1 MKKLLVIT
9 FISVVGLAFG
19 QQDIQFTQTASSP
32 FLVNPAAGG
41 LMSVAEVVLGNR
53 LQYAGVD
60 GRPMT
65 TFAGIQSM
73 VRFKKRKSKALLNEL
88 SSIGQTFYST
98 PQRTISYK
106 QVAGL
111 TFIND
116 IIGPFTRTSVKA
128 NIGVHIPLSQKLSA
142 GIGLGVGWSNFGIDN
157 SKVTL
162 GTANDKAYA
171 NYIGIS
177 ASQNYL
183 DAQAGLVVYNDR
195 LLFSLSGSQVF
206 NNKTRL
212 SGVTTES
219 NFQPHLFMLASY
231 RFDLGKNYG
240 LEPIAQFRSVK
251 NAPISYDIAMRLHY
265 MRMGWVSLSYRR
277 QSSIGVGFGIN
288 LLAHFN
294 VSYSFE
300 FGTGVTQ
307 KFGNTSHEVRLGFIF
322 GHKRNMNK
330 EFKQDEKANPTPAD
344 TKPEETKSE
353 E

>member
-1 MKKLLVIT
+1 MKKIL
-9 FISVVGLAFG
+9 FISFVSVAGLTFG

-32 FLVNPAAGG
+32 FLINPAAGG
-41 LMSVAEVVLGNR
+41 LMNVAEVVVGNR
-53 LQYAGVD
+53 LQYAGVE

-73 VRFKKRKSKALLNEL
+73 VRFKKRKSKALLSEL

-98 PQRTISYK
+98 PQRTVSYK

-116 IIGPFTRTSVKA
+116 IIGPFTRTNVKA
-128 NIGVHIPLSQKLSA
+128 NLGVHIPLSQKLNA
-142 GIGLGVGWSNFGIDN
+142 GIGLGIGWSNFGIDN

-171 NYIGIS
+171 NYIGTS

-183 DAQAGLVVYNDR
+183 DAQAGLIVYNDR
-195 LLFSLSGSQVF
+195 LLVSLSGSQIF

-212 SGVTTES
+212 STITTES

-240 LEPIAQFRSVK
+240 LEPIVQFKSVK
-251 NAPISYDIAMRLHY
+251 HAPISYDVAMRLHY
-265 MRMGWVSLSYRR
+265 QRMGWLSLSYRR
-277 QSSIGVGFGIN
+277 QSAIGVGFGIN
-288 LLAHFN
+288 LLARFN

-300 FGTGVTQ
+300 FGNGVTE
-307 KFGNTSHEVRLGFIF
+307 KFGNTSHEIRLGFIF
-322 GHKRNMNK
+322 GHKRNMEK
-330 EFKQDEKANPTPAD
+330 EFRQDEKAVPAPEEVKPTE
-344 TKPEETKSE
+344 TKPQE
-353 E
+353 

>member
-206 NNKTRL
+206 NNKMRL
-212 SGVTTES
+212 SDVVTES
-219 NFQPHLFMLASY
+219 TFQPHLFMLASY

-240 LEPIAQFRSVK
+240 LEPIVQFRSVK
-251 NAPISYDIAMRLHY
+251 NSPISYDIAMRLHY
-265 MRMGWVSLSYRR
+265 MRMGWMSLSYRR
-277 QSSIGVGFGIN
+277 QSSIGIGFGIN

-300 FGTGVTQ
+300 FGNGVTQ

-322 GHKRNMNK
+322 GHKRNMNT
-330 EFKQDEKANPTPAD
+330 EFKQDEKANPTPEE
-344 TKPEETKSE
+344 TKPEE
-353 E
+353 

>member
-1 MKKLLVIT
+1 MKKFVFIS

-32 FLVNPAAGG
+32 FLINPAAGG
-41 LMSVAEVVLGNR
+41 LMNVAEVVVGNR

-73 VRFKKRKSKALLNEL
+73 IRFKKRKSKALLHEL

-98 PQRTISYK
+98 PQRTVAYK

-128 NIGVHIPLSQKLSA
+128 NLGVHIPLTQKLNA
-142 GIGLGVGWSNFGIDN
+142 GLGLGVGWSNFGIDN

-162 GTANDKAYA
+162 GTANDKAYV
-171 NYIGIS
+171 NYIGIA

-195 LLFSLSGSQVF
+195 LLVSISGSQLF

-212 SGVTTES
+212 SDVTTES
-219 NFQPHLFMLASY
+219 TFQRHLFALASY

-240 LEPIAQFRSVK
+240 LEPIVQFRSVK
-251 NAPISYDIAMRLHY
+251 HAPMSYDVAMRLHY
-265 MRMGWVSLSYRR
+265 MRMGWVSLSYRK

-288 LLAHFN
+288 VLARFN

-300 FGTGVTQ
+300 FGNGVTE

-322 GHKRNMNK
+322 GHKRNLNR
-330 EFKQDEKANPTPAD
+330 EFKQDEKQDP
-344 TKPEETKSE
+344 KPEETKPE

>member
-1 MKKLLVIT
+1 MKKLVSIV
-9 FISVVGLAFG
+9 FISVVGLTFG

-32 FLVNPAAGG
+32 FLINPAAGG
-41 LMSVAEVVLGNR
+41 LMNVAEVVLGNR
-53 LQYAGVD
+53 MQYAGID

-73 VRFKKRKSKALLNEL
+73 VRFKKRKSKALLSEL

-98 PQRTISYK
+98 PQRTVAYK

-116 IIGPFTRTSVKA
+116 IIGPFTRTSVKG

-142 GIGLGVGWSNFGIDN
+142 GIGIGIGWSNFGIDN

-171 NYIGIS
+171 NYIGIA

-195 LLFSLSGSQVF
+195 LLVSLSGSQIF
-206 NNKTRL
+206 NNKMRL
-212 SGVTTES
+212 SDVTTES
-219 NFQPHLFMLASY
+219 TFQPHLFMLASY
-231 RFDLGKNYG
+231 RFDIGKNYG
-240 LEPIAQFRSVK
+240 LEPIVQFRSVK
-251 NAPISYDIAMRLHY
+251 HAPVSYDVAMRLHY
-265 MRMGWVSLSYRR
+265 QRLGWLSLSYRR
-277 QSSIGVGFGIN
+277 QSAIGVGFGIN
-288 LLAHFN
+288 LLSRFN
-294 VSYSFE
+294 VSYCFE
-300 FGTGVTQ
+300 FGSGVTE
-307 KFGNTSHEVRLGFIF
+307 KFGNTSHEIRLGFIF

-330 EFKQDEKANPTPAD
+330 EFKQDEKLNPAPTE
-344 TKPEETKSE
+344 TKPEE
-353 E
+353 

>member
-1 MKKLLVIT
+1 MKKLIVIAFILVAGFT
-9 FISVVGLAFG
+9 LG

-32 FLVNPAAGG
+32 FLINPAAGG
-41 LMSVAEVVLGNR
+41 LMNVAEVTIGNR
-53 LQYAGVD
+53 LQYAGVE
-60 GRPMT
+60 GKPMT

-73 VRFKKRKSKALLNEL
+73 VRFKKRKSKALLSEL

-98 PQRTISYK
+98 PQRTVSYK

-116 IIGPFTRTSVKA
+116 IIGPFTRTNVKA
-128 NIGVHIPLSQKLSA
+128 NIGVHIPLSQKLNA
-142 GIGLGVGWSNFGIDN
+142 GIGLGIGWSNFGIDQ

-183 DAQAGLVVYNDR
+183 DAQAGLIVYNDR
-195 LLFSLSGSQVF
+195 LLVSLSGSQIF

-212 SGVTTES
+212 STVTTQS
-219 NFQPHLFMLASY
+219 SFQPHLFVLASY
-231 RFDLGKNYG
+231 RFDLGTSYG
-240 LEPIAQFRSVK
+240 LEPIVQFRSVK
-251 NAPISYDIAMRLHY
+251 HAPVSYDVAMRLHY
-265 MRMGWVSLSYRR
+265 MRMGWVSLSYRK

-288 LLAHFN
+288 LLARFN

-300 FGTGVTQ
+300 FGNGVTE

-322 GHKRNMNK
+322 GHRRNMEK
-330 EFKQDEKANPTPAD
+330 EFKQDEKTSPS
-344 TKPEETKSE
+344 PEETKPVE
-353 E
+353 

>member
-1 MKKLLVIT
+1 MKKLI
-9 FISVVGLAFG
+9 ISAFVSVAGLTFG
-19 QQDIQFTQTASSP
+19 QQDIQFNQTASSP
-32 FLVNPAAGG
+32 FLINPAAGG
-41 LMSVAEVVLGNR
+41 LMNVAEVVVGNR

-65 TFAGIQSM
+65 TYAGIQSM
-73 VRFKKRKSKALLNEL
+73 VRFKKRKSKALLSEL

-98 PQRTISYK
+98 PQRTVSYK

-116 IIGPFTRTSVKA
+116 IIGPFTRTNVKA
-128 NIGVHIPLSQKLSA
+128 NIGVHIPLSQKLNA
-142 GIGLGVGWSNFGIDN
+142 GIGLGIGWSNFGIDN
-157 SKVTL
+157 SKVIL
-162 GTANDKAYA
+162 GNSNDKAYA

-183 DAQAGLVVYNDR
+183 DAQAGLIVYNDR
-195 LLFSLSGSQVF
+195 LLVSLSGSQIF

-212 SGVTTES
+212 SSITTES
-219 NFQPHLFMLASY
+219 SFQPHLFVLASY

-240 LEPIAQFRSVK
+240 LEPIVQFKSVK
-251 NAPISYDIAMRLHY
+251 HAPISYDIAMRLHY
-265 MRMGWVSLSYRR
+265 MRMGWISLSYRR
-277 QSSIGVGFGIN
+277 QSAIGVGFGIN
-288 LLAHFN
+288 LLARFN

-300 FGTGVTQ
+300 FGNGVTE

-330 EFKQDEKANPTPAD
+330 EFKQDEKANPTPEEV
-344 TKPEETKSE
+344 KPEEAP
-353 E
+353 

>member
-1 MKKLLVIT
+1 MKKFVFT
-9 FISVVGLAFG
+9 AFVSVAGLAFG

-32 FLVNPAAGG
+32 FLINPAAGG
-41 LMSVAEVVLGNR
+41 LMNVAEVVVGNR
-53 LQYAGVD
+53 LQYAGIE

-73 VRFKKRKSKALLNEL
+73 VRFKKRKSKALLGEL

-98 PQRTISYK
+98 PQRTVSYK
-106 QVAGL
+106 QIAGL

-116 IIGPFTRTSVKA
+116 VIGPFTRTNVKA
-128 NIGVHIPLSQKLSA
+128 NFGVHIPLSQKLNA

-162 GTANDKAYA
+162 GTANDKAYT

-177 ASQNYL
+177 ATQNYL
-183 DAQAGLVVYNDR
+183 DAQAGLIVYNDR
-195 LLFSLSGSQVF
+195 LLVSVSGSQIF

-212 SGVTTES
+212 SDVNTAS
-219 NFQPHLFMLASY
+219 SFQPHLFVLGSY

-240 LEPIAQFRSVK
+240 LEPIVQFKSVK
-251 NAPISYDIAMRLHY
+251 NAPISYDVAMRLHY

-277 QSSIGVGFGIN
+277 QSAIGVGFGIN
-288 LLAHFN
+288 LLARFN

-300 FGTGVTQ
+300 FGNGVTE
-307 KFGNTSHEVRLGFIF
+307 KFGNTSHEIRLGFIF
-322 GHKRNMNK
+322 GHKRNLEK
-330 EFKQDEKANPTPAD
+330 EFKQDEKVNPAPPAEV
-344 TKPEETKSE
+344 KPEE
-353 E
+353 

>member
-1 MKKLLVIT
+1 MKKFVFT
-9 FISVVGLAFG
+9 AFVSVAGLAFG

-32 FLVNPAAGG
+32 FLINPAAGG
-41 LMSVAEVVLGNR
+41 LMNVAEVVVGNR
-53 LQYAGVD
+53 LQYAGID

-73 VRFKKRKSKALLNEL
+73 VRFKKRKSKALLSEL

-98 PQRTISYK
+98 PQRTVSYK

-116 IIGPFTRTSVKA
+116 VIGPFTRTQVKA
-128 NIGVHIPLSQKLSA
+128 NIGVHIPLSQKLNA
-142 GIGLGVGWSNFGIDN
+142 GIGLGVGWSNFGIDH
-157 SKVTL
+157 SKVAL
-162 GTANDKAYA
+162 GNANDKAYA
-171 NYIGIS
+171 NYIGIA

-183 DAQAGLVVYNDR
+183 DAQAGLIVYNDR
-195 LLFSLSGSQVF
+195 LLVSVSGSQIF

-212 SGVTTES
+212 SDVTTES
-219 NFQPHLFMLASY
+219 SFQPHLFVLGSY
-231 RFDLGKNYG
+231 RFDLGSKYG
-240 LEPIAQFRSVK
+240 LEPIVQFKSVK
-251 NAPISYDIAMRLHY
+251 NAPISYDVAMRLHY

-288 LLAHFN
+288 LLARFN

-300 FGTGVTQ
+300 FGNGVTE

-322 GHKRNMNK
+322 GHRRNMDK
-330 EFKQDEKANPTPAD
+330 EFKQDEKLTPPPPQDA
-344 TKPEETKSE
+344 P
-353 E
+353 

>member
-1 MKKLLVIT
+1 MKKLIFIT

-41 LMSVAEVVLGNR
+41 LMNVAEVVLGNR

-98 PQRTISYK
+98 PQRTVAYK

-128 NIGVHIPLSQKLSA
+128 NLGVHIPLSQKLNA

-157 SKVTL
+157 SKVIL

-195 LLFSLSGSQVF
+195 LLVSVSGSQVF
-206 NNKTRL
+206 NNKMRL
-212 SGVTTES
+212 SDVTTAS
-219 NFQPHLFMLASY
+219 TFQPHLFALASY

-240 LEPIAQFRSVK
+240 LEPIVQFRSVK
-251 NAPISYDIAMRLHY
+251 HAPISYDIAMRLHY

-288 LLAHFN
+288 LLARFN

-330 EFKQDEKANPTPAD
+330 EFKQDEKANPI
-344 TKPEETKSE
+344 PEETKTE
-353 E
+353 ETP

>member
-1 MKKLLVIT
+1 MKKFVVTAFVSVAGLV
-9 FISVVGLAFG
+9 FG

-32 FLVNPAAGG
+32 FLINPAAGG
-41 LMSVAEVVLGNR
+41 LMNVAEVVVGNR
-53 LQYAGVD
+53 LQYAGID

-73 VRFKKRKSKALLNEL
+73 VRFKKRKSKALLSEL

-98 PQRTISYK
+98 PQRTVAYK

-116 IIGPFTRTSVKA
+116 VIGPFTRTNVKA
-128 NIGVHIPLSQKLSA
+128 NIGVHIPLSQKLNA
-142 GIGLGVGWSNFGIDN
+142 GIGLGIGWSNFGIDN

-162 GTANDKAYA
+162 GNANDKAYA
-171 NYIGIS
+171 NYIGIA

-183 DAQAGLVVYNDR
+183 DAQAGLIVYNDR
-195 LLFSLSGSQVF
+195 LLVSVSGSQLF

-212 SGVTTES
+212 SDVTTES
-219 NFQPHLFMLASY
+219 HFQPHLFVLGSY
-231 RFDLGKNYG
+231 RFDLGSKYG
-240 LEPIAQFRSVK
+240 LEPIVQFKSVK
-251 NAPISYDIAMRLHY
+251 NAPISYDVAMRLHY

-288 LLAHFN
+288 LLARFN

-300 FGTGVTQ
+300 FGNGVTE

-322 GHKRNMNK
+322 GHRRNMDK
-330 EFKQDEKANPTPAD
+330 EFKQDEKVDPAPVEEV
-344 TKPEETKSE
+344 KPQE
-353 E
+353 

>member
-1 MKKLLVIT
+1 MKKFVFT
-9 FISVVGLAFG
+9 AFVSVAGLAFG

-32 FLVNPAAGG
+32 FLINPAAGG
-41 LMSVAEVVLGNR
+41 LMNVAEVVVGNR
-53 LQYAGVD
+53 LQYAGIE

-73 VRFKKRKSKALLNEL
+73 VRFKKRKSKALLSEL

-98 PQRTISYK
+98 PQRTVAYK
-106 QVAGL
+106 QIAGL

-116 IIGPFTRTSVKA
+116 VIGPFTRTNVKA
-128 NIGVHIPLSQKLSA
+128 NFGVHIPLSQKLNA

-183 DAQAGLVVYNDR
+183 DAQAGLIVYNDR
-195 LLFSLSGSQVF
+195 LLVSLSGSQIF

-212 SGVTTES
+212 SDVNTAS
-219 NFQPHLFMLASY
+219 NFQPHLFVLGSY

-240 LEPIAQFRSVK
+240 LEPIVQFK
-251 NAPISYDIAMRLHY
+251 TN
-265 MRMGWVSLSYRR
+265 
-277 QSSIGVGFGIN
+277 QN
-288 LLAHFN
+288 
-294 VSYSFE
+294 E
-300 FGTGVTQ
+300 KT
-307 KFGNTSHEVRLGFIF
+307 KTS
-322 GHKRNMNK
+322 N
-330 EFKQDEKANPTPAD
+330 KANRSQAHRFL
-344 TKPEETKSE
+344 
-353 E
+353 

>member
-1 MKKLLVIT
+1 MKKLIFIA
-9 FISVVGLAFG
+9 FISVVGLTFG

-32 FLVNPAAGG
+32 FLINPAAGG
-41 LMSVAEVVLGNR
+41 LMNVAEVVLGNR

-73 VRFKKRKSKALLNEL
+73 VRFKKRKSKALLSEL

-98 PQRTISYK
+98 PQRTVAYK

-116 IIGPFTRTSVKA
+116 IIGPFTRTSVKG

-142 GIGLGVGWSNFGIDN
+142 GIGLGIGWSNFGIDD

-162 GTANDKAYA
+162 GTANDKAYT
-171 NYIGIS
+171 NYLGIA

-195 LLFSLSGSQVF
+195 LLISLSGSQVF
-206 NNKTRL
+206 NNKMRL
-212 SGVTTES
+212 SDVTTES
-219 NFQPHLFMLASY
+219 TFQPHLFMLASY
-231 RFDLGKNYG
+231 RFDMGTNYG
-240 LEPIAQFRSVK
+240 LEPIVQFRSVK
-251 NAPISYDIAMRLHY
+251 HAPASYDIAMRLHY
-265 MRMGWVSLSYRR
+265 QRLGWVSLSYRK

-288 LLAHFN
+288 LLARFN

-300 FGTGVTQ
+300 FGSGVTE
-307 KFGNTSHEVRLGFIF
+307 KFGNTSHEIRLGFIF

-330 EFKQDEKANPTPAD
+330 EFKQDEKLTPPPTE
-344 TKPEETKSE
+344 TKPEE
-353 E
+353 

>member
-1 MKKLLVIT
+1 MKKLVLIT
-9 FISVVGLAFG
+9 FISVVGLTFG

-32 FLVNPAAGG
+32 FLINPAAGG
-41 LMSVAEVVLGNR
+41 LMNVAEVVLGNR

-73 VRFKKRKSKALLNEL
+73 VRFKKRKSKALLSEL

-98 PQRTISYK
+98 PQRTIAYK

-116 IIGPFTRTSVKA
+116 IIGPFTRTSVKG

-142 GIGLGVGWSNFGIDN
+142 GIGIGLGWSNFGIDN

-162 GTANDKAYA
+162 GSANDKAYT
-171 NYIGIS
+171 NYIGIA

-195 LLFSLSGSQVF
+195 LLVSFSGSQIF
-206 NNKTRL
+206 NNKMRL
-212 SGVTTES
+212 SDHVTES
-219 NFQPHLFMLASY
+219 SFQPHLYMLAAY

-240 LEPIAQFRSVK
+240 LEPIVQFKSVK
-251 NAPISYDIAMRLHY
+251 HAPVSYDLAMRLHY

-277 QSSIGVGFGIN
+277 QSAIGVGFGIN
-288 LLAHFN
+288 LLARFN

-300 FGTGVTQ
+300 FGNGVTE

-330 EFKQDEKANPTPAD
+330 EFKQDEKASPTPIE
-344 TKPEETKSE
+344 TKPEETKPE

>member
-1 MKKLLVIT
+1 MKKTVFIALL
-9 FISVVGLAFG
+9 SVSGSVFG

-32 FLVNPAAGG
+32 FLINPAAGG
-41 LMSVAEVVLGNR
+41 LMNVAEVVVGNR
-53 LQYAGVD
+53 LQYAGID

-98 PQRTISYK
+98 PQRTVSYK

-116 IIGPFTRTSVKA
+116 VIGPFTRTSVKG
-128 NIGVHIPLSQKLSA
+128 NIGVHIPLSQKLNA

-157 SKVTL
+157 SKVTMS
-162 GTANDKAYA
+162 TPDDKAYV
-171 NYIGIS
+171 NYIGIA

-195 LLFSLSGSQVF
+195 LLVSLSGSQLF

-212 SGVTTES
+212 SDITTES
-219 NFQPHLFMLASY
+219 TFQPHLYALASY

-240 LEPIAQFRSVK
+240 LEPIVQFRSVK
-251 NAPISYDIAMRLHY
+251 NAPVSYDLAMRLHY
-265 MRMGWVSLSYRR
+265 MRLGWVSLSYRR

-288 LLAHFN
+288 LLARFN

-300 FGTGVTQ
+300 FGNGVTE

-330 EFKQDEKANPTPAD
+330 EFKQDEKPNPAPDEA
-344 TKPEETKSE
+344 KPEQKPAE
-353 E
+353 

>member
-1 MKKLLVIT
+1 MKKLILIAQVL
-9 FISVVGLAFG
+9 VVGLAFG
-19 QQDIQFTQTASSP
+19 QQDIQFNQTASSP
-32 FLVNPAAGG
+32 FLINPAAGG
-41 LMSVAEVVLGNR
+41 LMNVAEVVVGNR
-53 LQYAGVD
+53 LQYAGID

-73 VRFKKRKSKALLNEL
+73 VRFKKRKSKALLSEL

-98 PQRTISYK
+98 PQRTVSYK

-116 IIGPFTRTSVKA
+116 IIGPFTRTSVKG
-128 NIGVHIPLSQKLSA
+128 NIGVHIPLSQKLNA

-157 SKVTL
+157 SKVVL
-162 GTANDKAYA
+162 GTANDKAYT

-183 DAQAGLVVYNDR
+183 DAQAGLVIYNDR
-195 LLFSLSGSQVF
+195 LLVSLSGSQVF

-212 SGVTTES
+212 SEVTTAS
-219 NFQPHLFMLASY
+219 TFQPHLYALASY

-240 LEPIAQFRSVK
+240 LEPIVQFRSVK
-251 NAPISYDIAMRLHY
+251 HAPVSFDVAMRLHY

-288 LLAHFN
+288 LLARFN

-300 FGTGVTQ
+300 FGNGVTE
-307 KFGNTSHEVRLGFIF
+307 KFGNTSHEIRLGFIF
-322 GHKRNMNK
+322 GHRRNMEK
-330 EFKQDEKANPTPAD
+330 EFKESEKENPKT
-344 TKPEETKSE
+344 EETE
-353 E
+353 AP